1 MSQLGWTY
9 VGHLAREVCEG
20 FHVGGPQVTRFF
32 LSQTKPVF
40 PSKAEVSSR
49 QLSCKILDRHVNEAI
64 IGTRVVV
71 EGIQMDNVTSGKPT
85 RKEK

>member
-1 MSQLGWTY
+1 MS
-9 VGHLAREVCEG
+9 
-20 FHVGGPQVTRFF
+20 RFL

-40 PSKAEVSSR
+40 PSKAEVSRR
-49 QLSCKILDRHVNEAI
+49 QLSCKILDRHMNEAI
-64 IGTRVVV
+64 IGIRVVV